1 MAVVAVCVAVL
12 GVAPDFFALTGLCTS
27 PGSCPRWLAALDD
40 AVRHLALMVLT
51 GILLYCA
58 FVRVPQHYAQKR
70 LKNNLARH
78 FRSFKEDLIAEMVA
92 VATGSRS
99 LSGHEPLID
108 PTNFR
113 LFFEAELSPGR
124 SRWHAFQAD
133 LDQAALDRILASMK
147 SLRDEITLV
156 VNSLRLPCYAP
167 FEFRKQLSATIIAI
181 EADPDG
187 GQVPGLL
194 ADYLWG
200 VFSGRNAVYGIA
212 EQDLIGQTLTAIEW
226 DQALPFTLAWWRK
239 ADRKDPISAY
249 ETIL

>member
-1 MAVVAVCVAVL
+1 M
-12 GVAPDFFALTGLCTS
+12 GVAPDYFALTGLCTS
-27 PGSCPRWLAALDD
+27 PGVMSAVASCLDD
-40 AVRHLALMVLT
+40 ALRHLALMSLT
-51 GILLYCA
+51 GILLYC
-58 FVRVPQHYAQKR
+58 VCIRVPLHNAQKR

-108 PTNFR
+108 PTDFR

-124 SRWHAFQAD
+124 SRWHAFQTD
-133 LDQAALDRILASMK
+133 LDQAALDRILVSMK
-147 SLRDEITLV
+147 SLRDEITFV
-156 VNSLRLPCYAP
+156 VNSIRLPCYAP
-167 FEFRKQLSATIIAI
+167 LEFRKRLSATVIAI

-226 DQALPFTLAWWRK
+226 DPPLPFTLAWWRK